1 MHLIVCPTELEI
13 SKLRKN
19 KELTKSFDF
28 LVTGIGVLESAISL
42 LRYFSTRKADWVV
55 LFGLCGAYPG
65 TGTDILD
72 VCLAETEHFGDFGIA
87 IDDKVEYFSDPIFE
101 NRYDFDLKNNFSAR
115 IENSLEVLKITYKKG
130 PFVTVNSCSGTLSRG
145 SFLRDEFGAI
155 CENMEGAA
163 IAHVCKIYN
172 VPMTEVRCV
181 SNLVEDRDKT
191 KWQISKAIDEGSDAI
206 AKILIEAVK

>member
-1 MHLIVCPTELEI
+1 MYLIAGSTEPEI
-13 SKLRKN
+13 SKLREN
-19 KELTKSFDF
+19 EELAENFDF

-42 LRYFSTRKADWVV
+42 LKYFSARKADWVV

-72 VCLAETEHFGDFGIA
+72 VCLAEAEHFGDFGIA
-87 IDDKVEYFSDPIFE
+87 INDEIEYFSDPVFE
-101 NRYDFDLKNNFSAR
+101 NRYDFDLKNNFFAR
-115 IENSLEVLKITYKKG
+115 IENSLEVLKIPYKKG

-163 IAHVCKIYN
+163 IAHVCRIHN

-191 KWQISKAIDEGSDAI
+191 KWQISKAIAEGSDVI